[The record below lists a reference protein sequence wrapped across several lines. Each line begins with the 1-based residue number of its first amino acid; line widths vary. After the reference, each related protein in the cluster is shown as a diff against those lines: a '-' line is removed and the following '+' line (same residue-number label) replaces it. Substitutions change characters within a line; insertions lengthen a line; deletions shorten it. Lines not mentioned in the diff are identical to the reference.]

1 MIIIIMG
8 RPSNIDIICLTGG
21 KCGSSTLRRTFLR
34 SGFNTIKCH
43 SKSCFKSQFGYDG
56 LIDLIDTSCLNKK
69 VYLIDSYRTPME
81 RKISSFFQNIRTTV
95 PDYRSRSFEE
105 LNEIFINGPM
115 KGIEEYESIDD
126 IMDNYDVE
134 KFTEFDFEKRYVMKE
149 KGNIVFIKI
158 LYSDIKEW
166 DKILSDI
173 FNKEISIVGD
183 NVSCNKGYFNKYN
196 EFKKN
201 FKIPIGYI
209 DEIKSKESF
218 QIFNTKEEQDIYIN
232 KWKNK
237 SF

>member
-1 MIIIIMG
+1 M
-8 RPSNIDIICLTGG
+8 
-21 KCGSSTLRRTFLR
+21 
-34 SGFNTIKCH
+34 
-43 SKSCFKSQFGYDG
+43 
-56 LIDLIDTSCLNKK
+56 
-69 VYLIDSYRTPME
+69 
-81 RKISSFFQNIRTTV
+81 
-95 PDYRSRSFEE
+95 
-105 LNEIFINGPM
+105 
-115 KGIEEYESIDD
+115 
-126 IMDNYDVE
+126 
-134 KFTEFDFEKRYVMKE
+134 
-149 KGNIVFIKI
+149 
-158 LYSDIKEW
+158 
-166 DKILSDI
+166 SDI